1 MANPKGNPATL
12 TAPRFRPGQS
22 GNVNGNPQALRQ
34 KINYDF
40 LKAMKEDFEANGVAA
55 IQQCRLDKPDVYVKV
70 VATFLPKEIKVSSPL
85 DELTHDELL
94 AAISALQSVVTTQS
108 TGSRASKTKVLQ

>member
-1 MANPKGNPATL
+1 MANPKGNAATL
-12 TAPRFRPGQS
+12 TAPRFKPGQS

-40 LKAMKEDFEANGVAA
+40 LKAMKDDFEVYGIAA

-70 VATFLPKEIKVSSPL
+70 VATFLPKEIQVSSPL

-94 AAISALQSVVTTQS
+94 AAISALQSVVTTQGI
-108 TGSRASKTKVLQ
+108 GSRASEKKVLQ